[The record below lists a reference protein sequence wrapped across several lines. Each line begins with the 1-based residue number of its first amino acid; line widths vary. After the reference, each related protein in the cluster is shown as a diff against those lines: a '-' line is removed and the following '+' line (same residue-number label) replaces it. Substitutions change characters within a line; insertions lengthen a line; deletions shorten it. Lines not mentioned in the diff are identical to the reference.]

1 MTPNLPT
8 LITISRIVLIPF
20 FIFLTPNNPLLGAGI
35 FAIASAT
42 DFVDGYLA
50 RKRGQI
56 TRFGIILDPIADKF
70 LVISALILLVDMAR
84 LSAWIAIVIIVRE
97 FLVTAL
103 RVAALSKDIVIPSE
117 TGGKWK
123 TGFQIA
129 AILCL
134 IVDLSIGPIDLYD
147 VGIVFIWI
155 ALILAI
161 VSGIQYTIAFWKR
174 LP

>member
-20 FIFLTPNNPLLGAGI
+20 FIYLTPINQILGAMV

-42 DFVDGYLA
+42 DFIDGYLA

-84 LSAWIAIVIIVRE
+84 LGAWIAIVIIVRE
-97 FLVTAL
+97 FLVTVL
-103 RVAALSKDIVIPSE
+103 RVAALSKDIVIPAE
-117 TGGKWK
+117 AGGKWK

-134 IVDLSIGPIDLYD
+134 ITDLSIGPIDLYD
-147 VGIVFIWI
+147 LGTAFIWI

-161 VSGIQYTIAFWKR
+161 VSGLQYTIAFWKR
-174 LP
+174 L